1 MSEPYWCVGKAKNTY
16 PNHERAESG
25 RPSVGID
32 LGYACTQ
39 PNPSSNRGSV
49 ELERSREGGGDASRS
64 PAGQHQISPENA
76 ATLSAVHSAG
86 TPPLLPSNVSPERVG
101 GGVEASDG
109 RAASPAL
116 RGIVGER
123 AADSPGNRG
132 DDTNAEERMRTS
144 SSGGGAEVSSVSAGT
159 PLFGSGFGGG
169 FGGGG
174 SLLTGH
180 ASSASPSALRTSQSS
195 FSSSQTGSSHTRSPS
210 GPPSPFI
217 FQPPRTPSR
226 QISPISPLR
235 RSFVFSEW
243 AASNKQTFVFEGA
256 HQQDAGE
263 PFGLSPNRR
272 SAPCKFV
279 PTKALTMA
287 VQDANFVK
295 DVLKE
300 LPGVDTSDPR
310 IATLLD
316 QIKVKRPT
324 SNFMQRSGIAG
335 MPSSLGVSYSDS
347 LAQQVRLS
355 LSPATFCSDLVWW

>member
-1 MSEPYWCVGKAKNTY
+1 M
-16 PNHERAESG
+16 
-25 RPSVGID
+25 
-32 LGYACTQ
+32 
-39 PNPSSNRGSV
+39 
-49 ELERSREGGGDASRS
+49 ERSRELGGDASRS
-64 PAGQHQISPENA
+64 PASHHQISPENS
-76 ATLSAVHSAG
+76 ATLSAMNSAG
-86 TPPLLPSNVSPERVG
+86 NPPLLPSNVSPERVG
-101 GGVEASDG
+101 GGLEASDG
-109 RAASPAL
+109 RAASSAL
-116 RGIVGER
+116 RGTAGER
-123 AADSPGNRG
+123 AAGSPGNRD
-132 DDTNAEERMRTS
+132 DDTDAEERMRTS
-144 SSGGGAEVSSVSAGT
+144 SSGGGAEGSSVSAGSPA
-159 PLFGSGFGGG
+159 PLLGSRFGGG
-169 FGGGG
+169 CGGGG

-195 FSSSQTGSSHTRSPS
+195 FSSSHTGSSHTRSPS

-310 IATLLD
+310 ILTLLD

-347 LAQQVRLS
+347 LAQQVRMS
-355 LSPATFCSDLVWW
+355 LSPAAFCSDLVWW